1 MTQSKGTFVTTRK
14 EIADRVVAKWAERG
28 MAIERDAEV
37 EVLLKLRFTG
47 DVPIDCIRRRYLKL
61 QNAGQGARSI
71 ESPWRTKPN
80 AEREATL
87 MGYDW
92 NGRRERRM
100 KIARFGTAVAL
111 AALLVSMAAK
121 VASEAL

>member
-1 MTQSKGTFVTTRK
+1 MTQSKGTFVTTRE

-61 QNAGQGARSI
+61 LQ
-71 ESPWRTKPN
+71 
-80 AEREATL
+80 
-87 MGYDW
+87 
-92 NGRRERRM
+92 ERRPE
-100 KIARFGTAVAL
+100 R
-111 AALLVSMAAK
+111 K
-121 VASEAL
+121 VD

>member
-28 MAIERDAEV
+28 MAIERDSEV

-61 QNAGQGARSI
+61 LQ
-71 ESPWRTKPN
+71 
-80 AEREATL
+80 
-87 MGYDW
+87 
-92 NGRRERRM
+92 ERRPG
-100 KIARFGTAVAL
+100 R
-111 AALLVSMAAK
+111 K
-121 VASEAL
+121 VD